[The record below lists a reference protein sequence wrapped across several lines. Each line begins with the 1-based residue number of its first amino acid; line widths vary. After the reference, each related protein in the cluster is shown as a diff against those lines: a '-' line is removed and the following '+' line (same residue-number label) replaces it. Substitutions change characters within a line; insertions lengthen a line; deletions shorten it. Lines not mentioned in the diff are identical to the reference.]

1 MGSWRKGLTCLRSSP
16 TPRTLIPA
24 SRGLSTSLPIAP
36 SAQGRHRK
44 GGRQFTALYMTTGS
58 HDAVLIFEVPD
69 GSDAVAIG
77 MAAAASGSVSK
88 IETVRA
94 WSSSEFRA
102 VAEKAAKVAKACE
115 RPGA

>member
-1 MGSWRKGLTCLRSSP
+1 MPTFITYASYSHSGIKGLVDKPSDRAEVLKG
-16 TPRTLIPA
+16 LIEKA
-24 SRGLSTSLPIAP
+24 
-36 SAQGRHRK
+36 
-44 GGRQFTALYMTTGS
+44 GGKFTALYMTTGS
-58 HDAVLIFEVPD
+58 NDAVLIFEAPD

-94 WSSSEFRA
+94 WSSSEFKGI
-102 VAEKAAKVAKACE
+102 AEKAAKVAKAYK